1 MQIMT
6 KSVEET
12 VEIGK
17 RLGMNVTK
25 GTTVCLTGDLGT
37 GKTHFSKGFADG
49 LGIKGTITSPT
60 FTLINEYYDGR
71 LPLYHFDVYRVHDE
85 ESVLDLGF
93 EEYIYGN
100 GVCLI
105 EWADLIE
112 GILPEEFIHVN
123 IEKTEN
129 EDERVITI
137 KAVGGEFEW
146 LKEMGK

>member
-1 MQIMT
+1 MQIIS

-12 VEIGK
+12 VQIGK
-17 RLGMNVTK
+17 RLGEHVTK

-37 GKTHFSKGFADG
+37 GKTHFSKGFAEG
-49 LGIKGTITSPT
+49 LGIKDTITSPT

-93 EEYIYGN
+93 EEYVYGK

-112 GILPEEFIHVN
+112 GILPEVFIHVS

-129 EDERVITI
+129 EDERVIMI
-137 KAVGGEFEW
+137 RAVGGGFEW
-146 LKEMGK
+146 LKEMII